1 MIEMTKEYL
10 SDLEALAKSATSGP
24 WEVGDPYDG
33 RAWRASDLVA
43 VYGMGM
49 EVACTQS
56 VSDAAFI
63 AASREAVPHLLR
75 EVRRLRAE
83 LAYAYGVDYLKANP
97 SYTGPCPMCKRGNE

>member
-10 SDLEALAKSATSGP
+10 SDLEALARSATSGP

-33 RAWRASDLVA
+33 RTSDLIA

-56 VSDAAFI
+56 VSDAAFV
-63 AASREAVPHLLR
+63 AASREAVPHLIR

-83 LAYAYGVDYLKANP
+83 LAYAYGHDYLKANP
-97 SYTGPCPMCKRGNE
+97 SYDGPCPMCKRGSE

>member
-10 SDLEALAKSATSGP
+10 SDLEALARSATSGP

-33 RAWRASDLVA
+33 RTSDLIA
-43 VYGMGM
+43 VFGMGM

-56 VSDAAFI
+56 VSDAALI
-63 AASREAVPHLLR
+63 AASREAVPALIK

-97 SYTGPCPMCKRGNE
+97 SYDGPCPMCKRGNE